1 MKNKRTN
8 SNIAVRAG
16 LAAAL
21 ALALAAP
28 AAAQAST
35 LDELQSRI
43 DASNEA
49 YNAAV
54 QHATELQD
62 KIDANQQKIQ
72 EIQAELP
79 AKKEAAA
86 KSLRTAYKMQ
96 TNGND
101 LIQLLLSS
109 DDFNEVISTV
119 QYLDKI
125 TSHNNAAIEELAQS
139 SSELEQAQS
148 ALASQKAQVDS
159 EVTNAVTAL
168 SDANNARQEYE
179 SQVAAQQAAAAAQ
192 AQAAAPSAGDTAKK
206 DAQQPAAPAPE
217 QAPAAPS
224 EAKKPEPPADSDVE
238 TDGEWMSGL
247 ASAYDVDN
255 NTGGTATASGAILTS
270 DSVTVAVPASQ
281 SYLLG
286 RSVQIRYGGKTITAT
301 VTDTGGFASYGRVLD
316 LAGGCWK
323 AFGFSSCYDW
333 GVRAVQYRFL

>member
-8 SNIAVRAG
+8 SSIAVRAG

-125 TSHNNAAIEELAQS
+125 TSHNNAAIEELACS

-179 SQVAAQQAAAAAQ
+179 SQVAAQQAAA
-192 AQAAAPSAGDTAKK
+192 
-206 DAQQPAAPAPE
+206 PASE

-224 EAKKPEPPADSDVE
+224 ETKKPEPPADSDVE